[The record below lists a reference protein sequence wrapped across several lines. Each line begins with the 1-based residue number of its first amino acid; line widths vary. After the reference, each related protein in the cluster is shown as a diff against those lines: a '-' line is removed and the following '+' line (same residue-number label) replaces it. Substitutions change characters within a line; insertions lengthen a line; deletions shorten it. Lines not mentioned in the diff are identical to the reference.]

1 MSDQPRFLDCPHRE
15 LAVGWAL
22 HALEPAEESLVAAHM
37 PECPTCS
44 STAAQAEEVSAT
56 LGLSVP
62 EVAPSAALE
71 QRVLSVTGV
80 RAAAPPVPPAPM
92 PAPAS
97 APMPAPA
104 SVSLSVPPPARR
116 VTMPAWLR
124 AGELVAA
131 VVLVAAAM
139 VLGVRVVQLNGELK
153 QAQGQVT
160 DVTQAIRSAEDPAA
174 VRVPLFAEDG
184 RAVVGMVLASRNRV
198 AVVTTGLRSNRV
210 QDQTYVLWGL
220 TGGAPIALAAFD
232 VALRA
237 PRLRAV
243 PAATGTGQF
252 TGYAVSL
259 EPGRHTPTAPT
270 DVVAMSR

>member
-1 MSDQPRFLDCPHRE
+1 MSDQPRFSDCPHRE

-22 HALEPAEESLVAAHM
+22 HALEPAEESLLAAHM

-62 EVAPSAALE
+62 EVDPSATLE
-71 QRVLSVTGV
+71 QRVFSVIGV
-80 RAAAPPVPPAPM
+80 RWAAPPVPPVPVSV
-92 PAPAS
+92 PAPT
-97 APMPAPA
+97 PALVPPPA
-104 SVSLSVPPPARR
+104 SPPARR
-116 VTMPAWLR
+116 VTTPAWLR

-139 VLGVRVVQLNGELK
+139 VLGVRVVQLGGELK
-153 QAQGQVT
+153 QAQGQLA
-160 DVTQAIRSAEDPAA
+160 DVTQEIRSAEDPAA

-184 RAVVGMVLASRNRV
+184 GSVVGMVLASRNRV
-198 AVVTTGLRSNRV
+198 AVVTTGLPSNRV
-210 QDQTYVLWGL
+210 HDQTYVLWGL

-243 PAATGTGQF
+243 PAATATRQF

-259 EPGRHTPTAPT
+259 EPGRHTPSAPT
-270 DVVAMSR
+270 DIVAMSR